1 MSSSP
6 AESGENR
13 VAIQPLVRISSLGEI
28 EEMGNLQVLNEGR
41 WFFDGKKLP
50 SIMKRE
56 EFSTGYYPGFPWFLD
71 SMRPSGFLGRAFGK
85 YVSKLS
91 NLSDDPEMWSDLE
104 LLELLAT
111 KDCENMPGNFIIGQE
126 ALDEYLEVRNQIR
139 SNNFGP
145 YTYNDYPE
153 LADNALLGNAKVGSS
168 AGGEQPKF
176 ASVVQN
182 PKDEGYKHVLVK
194 FTSPRLD
201 QPAGQRW
208 GDLLI
213 AEQTANAVLR
223 KHGFE
228 TAETKVLK
236 DKKERRFLESE
247 RFDRV
252 GLLGRRGMISIGSLD
267 AALVGTSLRNWVESA
282 TALQEADY
290 ISSSDLETIRE
301 LYSFGQM
308 IGNADMHPGNLSFF
322 LPELE
327 GELFKLCPVYD
338 MLPMRYRPN
347 SQGEIL
353 PVSFKLDLPKAENME
368 AREKMYPKALEFW
381 DSLSMDEQL
390 SEDFRRIAIQAREDL
405 EILHSAQLK
414 GNSITQ
420 VNS

>member
-1 MSSSP
+1 MSNPEGSK
-6 AESGENR
+6 
-13 VAIQPLVRISSLGEI
+13 VASQPLFRVTSVGDVENIGDLLV
-28 EEMGNLQVLNEGR
+28 LQDGR
-41 WFFDGKKLP
+41 WFLDCEKLP

-56 EFSTGYYPGFPWFLD
+56 EFSTGFYPGFPWFLG

-85 YVSKLS
+85 YVSTFS
-91 NLSDDPEMWSDLE
+91 NLSDDPEKWSDLE
-104 LLELLAT
+104 LLSLLAR
-111 KDCENMPGNFIIGQE
+111 KDCENMPGNYIIRQE
-126 ALDEYLEVRNQIR
+126 ALDEYQEVREHVLRNE
-139 SNNFGP
+139 FGA
-145 YTYNDYPE
+145 YDFNDYPE
-153 LADNALLGNAKVGSS
+153 LAENALMGNPDFGSS

-176 ASVVQN
+176 ASVVRN
-182 PKDEGYKHVLVK
+182 PKDESCKHVLVK
-194 FTSPRLD
+194 FTSPTLD
-201 QPAGQRW
+201 QPAGERW

-223 KHGFE
+223 KYGFQ
-228 TAETKVLK
+228 TAETKMLSDNK
-236 DKKERRFLESE
+236 NRRFLESE

-267 AALVGTSLRNWVESA
+267 AALVGTSIRNWVESA

-290 ISSSDLETIRE
+290 ISSTDLETIRD

-308 IGNADMHPGNLSFF
+308 IANTDMHPGNLSFF

-327 GELFKLCPVYD
+327 GELFKLCPAYD

-347 SQGEIL
+347 AQGEIL
-353 PVSFKLDLPKAENME
+353 PVSFKLDLPKAENIE
-368 AREKMYPKALEFW
+368 SREKMYPIALEFW
-381 DSLSMDEQL
+381 DTLSKDKQL

-405 EILHSAQLK
+405 EILYSDQLQ